1 MVEFVLL
8 LEFTC
13 FILWVKSVTIMAFEK
28 ASHKNMWDG
37 VRRGAKYLLYI
48 CVPQI
53 LSVSSMAVI
62 VFNTGD
68 LSVP

>member
-1 MVEFVLL
+1 
-8 LEFTC
+8 
-13 FILWVKSVTIMAFEK
+13 MAFEK